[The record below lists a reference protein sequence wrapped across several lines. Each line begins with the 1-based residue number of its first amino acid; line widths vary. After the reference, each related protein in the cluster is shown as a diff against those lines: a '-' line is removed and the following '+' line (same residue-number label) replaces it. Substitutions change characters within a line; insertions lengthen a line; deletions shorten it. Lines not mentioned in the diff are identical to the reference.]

1 METADWPMVVYV
13 TGASRGIGR
22 LLALALAEAGTTVV
36 GFARSSDALDSLA
49 EGAVTGSTIHIRP
62 VDVTSPM
69 EVQSTFEQA
78 ALEIGPPTALITCAG
93 SSTALGPISAIDPEE
108 WWRDV
113 TIDLRGTML
122 CAQAVLGPM
131 LQAGSGR
138 IVTVYGNLGDH
149 GTEHVSAFAAGKAG
163 IARFTETLANEL
175 VDTGVVALAIHPG
188 FVRTPM
194 TEHLAW
200 SEEGQQWLS
209 DFKTHAEQHWGDGAS
224 AVALIQR
231 ILAGEADELA
241 GRVVHVG
248 DDLERLIERARA
260 DDDFRR
266 LRMRLDS

>member
-1 METADWPMVVYV
+1 MADRSKVVFV

-22 LLALALAEAGTTVV
+22 LLALALAESGATVV

-49 EGAVTGSTIHIRP
+49 EEAVPGSTIHARP

-69 EVQSTFEQA
+69 DVRSALEQA
-78 ALEIGPPTALITCAG
+78 TLEIGPPSALITCAG
-93 SSTALGPISAIDPEE
+93 SSAALGPISAIDPEQ

-149 GTEHVSAFAAGKAG
+149 GMEHVSAFAAGKAG
-163 IARFTETLANEL
+163 IVRFTETLASEL

-194 TEHLAW
+194 TERLAW
-200 SEEGQQWLS
+200 SEEGRQWLPA
-209 DFKTHAEQHWGDGAS
+209 FKPHAEQHWGDGAS
-224 AVALIQR
+224 AVALIER
-231 ILAGEADELA
+231 ILGGEADELA

-248 DDLERLIERARA
+248 DDLERLSERARA

-266 LRMRLDS
+266 LRIRLDS